1 MKKLF
6 FLLVLHTILG
16 CHSETPTE
24 KHLSHRNNIE
34 NVHDK
39 IVAIQINEPY
49 ITFLIKIPFNTL
61 PILPPKDVDHTSL

>member
-39 IVAIQINEPY
+39 IVAIQITKN
-49 ITFLIKIPFNTL
+49 L
-61 PILPPKDVDHTSL
+61 